1 MQSQSQ
7 SLGAEQ
13 SRSQQQSQTSGGESR
28 LQLVKPAANGY
39 DEMLLADGT
48 ARPHYAAYQAWLG
61 SRSADW
67 MERKRA
73 EADLIFRRTGITFS
87 VYGDETGTERL
98 IPSDVVPRIIDA
110 EDWDRLELGLTQRV
124 KAINRFRRKE
134 AQTPAAP
141 AAPTTS
147 EALLTEIRDALVTVP
162 KPAVKAPAAAKP
174 TAKKPAAKK
183 S

>member
-124 KAINRFRRKE
+124 KAINRFL
-134 AQTPAAP
+134 
-141 AAPTTS
+141 S
-147 EALLTEIRDALVTVP
+147 DI
-162 KPAVKAPAAAKP
+162 
-174 TAKKPAAKK
+174 
-183 S
+183 